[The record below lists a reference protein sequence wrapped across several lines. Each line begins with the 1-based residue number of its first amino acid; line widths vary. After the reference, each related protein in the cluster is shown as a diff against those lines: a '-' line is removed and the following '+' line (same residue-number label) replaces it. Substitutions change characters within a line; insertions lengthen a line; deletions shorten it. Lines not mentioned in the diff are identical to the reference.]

1 MLAGHQT
8 ALPQPWGQREGSA
21 GVRAGKEAQWEEI
34 FGGLTKNGG
43 TELNGRACTTL
54 TMFTLDT

>member
-43 TELNGRACTTL
+43 TELNG
-54 TMFTLDT
+54 